1 MTVQI
6 VTGFSPALWKQVG
19 ERMVSTFDRHWPANY
34 SIVDYHEEPVSLKR
48 GELRYYADCAGWN
61 DFERRHRDHAEAR
74 GLKEPLGRPWRPK
87 EKAGGYSYR
96 FDAYRFCRV
105 AFALEDAAQQCG
117 PGIEFLVWLDGD
129 TYTHADVPPTW
140 IEDLMS
146 DKGGTRPLDPQPQT
160 EVDFATPFRANK
172 HPEIGMQIYRLQN
185 VHARQLIRSFRLMYH
200 ADVFMECSEWHTAH
214 ILWELAEG
222 MASGKAE
229 AALGLEHIDG
239 LRLGNLSLEPKGHVF
254 ATGLPSMYCD
264 HLKGNRKRG
273 LKSRE
278 LRQW

>member
-6 VTGFSPALWKQVG
+6 VTGFSPLLWSQVG
-19 ERMVSTFDRHWPANY
+19 ERMVATFDKHWPANY
-34 SIVDYHEEPVSLKR
+34 SLVAYHEEPVSLKR
-48 GELRYYADCAGWN
+48 GELRYYADCAGWP

-74 GLKEPLGRPWRPK
+74 GLKEPLGRPWRAK

-105 AFALEDAAQQCG
+105 AYALEDAAQQCG
-117 PGIEFLVWLDGD
+117 PDIEFLVWLDGD
-129 TYTHADVPPTW
+129 TYTHTDVPPDW
-140 IEDLMS
+140 IEMLMAS
-146 DKGGTRPLDPQPQT
+146 TGPKEDFAL
-160 EVDFATPFRANK
+160 VDFATCFRTNK

-200 ADVFMECSEWHTAH
+200 ADIFLECSEWHTAH

-222 MASGKAE
+222 MASGKTD
-229 AALGLEHIDG
+229 AALGLEHLDG
-239 LRLGNLSLEPKGHVF
+239 LRLGNLSLETRGHVF
-254 ATGLPSMYCD
+254 ATGLPSQYLD

-273 LKSRE
+273 LRSRE
-278 LRQW
+278 LKEW